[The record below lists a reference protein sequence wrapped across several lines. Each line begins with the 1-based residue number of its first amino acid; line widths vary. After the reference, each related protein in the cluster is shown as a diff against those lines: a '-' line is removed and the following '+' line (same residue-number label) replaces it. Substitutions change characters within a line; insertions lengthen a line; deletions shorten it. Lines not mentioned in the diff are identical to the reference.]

1 MIDLRLCE
9 KLATFYLIH
18 ITVILFR
25 NVWQKKAAFLPFSSI
40 LFRLYLYPLW
50 SVSSKAFWTS
60 QKRALSRRRQVAA
73 DDAGAPV
80 SFPRLAAQLQMVLRP
95 LFLLYSKHLR
105 QQQYS
110 NSSHE
115 LVYLYGHTST
125 HHGEKNK
132 SLQGK
137 PASQPCYCCSQGRS
151 SQDARKLRQ
160 QFLQG
165 LADYDIVACGIFL
178 LTIVW

>member
-1 MIDLRLCE
+1 MLSL
-9 KLATFYLIH
+9 TFLI
-18 ITVILFR
+18 IVILFER
-25 NVWQKKAAFLPFSSI
+25 LAEESSFPPLFIHPFQALFISFMVSIFKGFLDVTEESSQPP
-40 LFRLYLYPLW
+40 PLGG
-50 SVSSKAFWTS
+50 V
-60 QKRALSRRRQVAA
+60 VAA

-132 SLQGK
+132 SLQGN
-137 PASQPCYCCSQGRS
+137 PASQPYYCCSQGRS

-160 QFLQG
+160 QFLPEFSK
-165 LADYDIVACGIFL
+165 L
-178 LTIVW
+178 

>member
-1 MIDLRLCE
+1 MLPL
-9 KLATFYLIH
+9 TFLI
-18 ITVILFR
+18 IVILFER
-25 NVWQKKAAFLPFSSI
+25 LAEESSFPPLFIHPFQALFISFMVSIFKGFLDVTEESSQPP
-40 LFRLYLYPLW
+40 PLCG
-50 SVSSKAFWTS
+50 
-60 QKRALSRRRQVAA
+60 VAA
-73 DDAGAPV
+73 ASDAGAPV

-132 SLQGK
+132 SLQGN
-137 PASQPCYCCSQGRS
+137 PASQPYYCCSQGRS

-160 QFLQG
+160 QFLPEFSK
-165 LADYDIVACGIFL
+165 L
-178 LTIVW
+178 